1 MVFCFI
7 YKSAKEFFKQYFSS
21 YIERKHWAFTAKLPV
36 HVTALCN
43 DDKLQV
49 CAHHVCTW
57 NWIFYHQSTGKTC
70 TWARREHLPVK
81 YIIYLFP
88 DISSESQKLAIYSV
102 NYCLE
107 EISFSWI
114 FTIKQVKKLYNNKE
128 TYIFVTINKL

>member
-1 MVFCFI
+1 MMINCKYVHIMFAHGIGFFI
-7 YKSAKEFFKQYFSS
+7 ISQLG
-21 YIERKHWAFTAKLPV
+21 RLV
-36 HVTALCN
+36 H
-43 DDKLQV
+43 
-49 CAHHVCTW
+49 
-57 NWIFYHQSTGKTC
+57 G
-70 TWARREHLPVK
+70 REENILPVK